1 MKAHKKILVLA
12 LVLAATALVGAPLA
26 AQGAGMVLV
35 KGGTFTM
42 GNTDSSKKNDYNAG
56 EFPAHKVTV
65 SSFYVSERP
74 ITLEQWME
82 LAGVYPDGYWE
93 RHTEVIWDGKGLD
106 VTYPDNYGEVD
117 ESKIVPSEYWK
128 FTTAANI
135 TWFDALTYC
144 NRRSL
149 AEGLTPC
156 YASNGSTDA
165 VTDPGYFR
173 PKEDLPNITCN
184 WNANGYRLPTEAEWE
199 YAAGKGVLK
208 SDYPYNGIT
217 FRGDYADSQYEWV
230 WDWYSSSYYQASG
243 NSVNPRGPDYG
254 EIIKFSAG
262 GRPGRDNLP
271 ARVVRGGV
279 RRVTDRS
286 KLDPGD
292 YEYLGGPCPIAF
304 RVVRNAD

>member
-12 LVLAATALVGAPLA
+12 LVLAATAVVGAPLA
-26 AQGAGMVLV
+26 AQGAGMILV

-42 GNTDSSKKNDYNAG
+42 GNTDQSKKNDYNAD

-74 ITLEQWME
+74 ITLEQWMYE
-82 LAGVYPDGYWE
+82 IDIYPDGYIE
-93 RHTEVIWDGKGLD
+93 RYKNKYVHR
-106 VTYPDNYGEVD
+106 NQ
-117 ESKIVPSEYWK
+117 WK
-128 FTTAANI
+128 TTTAANI

-165 VTDPGYFR
+165 VTNPKYFR
-173 PKEDLPNITCN
+173 AKEDLPNITCD

-208 SDYPYNGIT
+208 SDYPYNGGPG
-217 FRGDYADSQYEWV
+217 FSGDFADSEAEWV
-230 WDWYSSSYYQASG
+230 WDWYSSSYYQVSG

-254 EIIKFSAG
+254 ETRYSAG
-262 GRPGRDNLP
+262 REAPC
-271 ARVVRGGV
+271 RVVRGGI
-279 RRVTDRS
+279 RRVTSRS
-286 KLDPGD
+286 QLPPTD
-292 YEYLGGPCPIAF
+292 YEFTVGPLPIAF
-304 RVVRNAD
+304 RVVRNAE